1 MARLSSTW
9 LASTAAVLLPL
20 ALRANAAIT
29 RSYNGLALTP
39 AMGWDNWNAYG
50 CSIDEETILTTAQK
64 IVDFGL
70 RDLGKDICST

>member
-9 LASTAAVLLPL
+9 LASTAALLLPL
-20 ALRANAAIT
+20 ALRGNASGT
-29 RSYNGLALTP
+29 LSYNGLAMTP

-50 CSIDEETILTTAQK
+50 CMISEETILTTAQK

-70 RDLGKDICST
+70 RDLGNDICSI

>member
-9 LASTAAVLLPL
+9 LAFIATLLLPL
-20 ALRANAAIT
+20 SLRANASGT
-29 RSYNGLALTP
+29 RSYNGLAMTP

-50 CSIDEETILTTAQK
+50 CLIDEETILTTAQK

-70 RDLGKDICST
+70 RDLGNEICRT